1 MGRLE
6 LRGQI
11 WGWVASRCT
20 VNFTTSVS
28 GTEVYVKSSP
38 AVTYV
43 AAPRRY
49 CEPRPVAAGASAKEI
64 LGEFLWPASRLRG
77 IGVDPACASRPV
89 TVISYQ
95 R

>member
-64 LGEFLWPASRLRG
+64 LGEFLWPEVLANLVKGLRKAG
-77 IGVDPACASRPV
+77 L
-89 TVISYQ
+89 TEE
-95 R
+95 